1 MVWDPRGH
9 LGGHSPHPPLTQPA
23 LYGQELESK
32 PSSACVYS
40 CLIIPKWHFSVSPG
54 YGDVAIFQRKWSW
67 RVARSWCSAKLKI
80 AFNRLLIYCLGYGPH
95 ECCFRPQILKIRTK
109 GYFPPAF
116 TADGVVTV
124 AFIVEQKISS
134 KCRISV
140 HHSHK
145 CVSVF
150 KGKQEAGIQTRTLFQ
165 SKTVC
170 QPQTQSW
177 FPGDAAT
184 G

>member
-1 MVWDPRGH
+1 MW
-9 LGGHSPHPPLTQPA
+9 
-23 LYGQELESK
+23 
-32 PSSACVYS
+32 
-40 CLIIPKWHFSVSPG
+40 SPG

-80 AFNRLLIYCLGYGPH
+80 AFNRHLIYCLGYGPH
-95 ECCFRPQILKIRTK
+95 ECCFSLQILKIRTK

-145 CVSVF
+145 CVSMF
-150 KGKQEAGIQTRTLFQ
+150 KGKQEAGIQIGHCFSQRQFVNLRPKADFQETRLLAKTMCSFCRAFQ
-165 SKTVC
+165 VC
-170 QPQTQSW
+170 L
-177 FPGDAAT
+177 
-184 G
+184 